1 MDYAQPPENQTA
13 IVITASRLPEK
24 AEDSAASANVVDESL
39 LERLGE
45 PSVTAYLRLLPSTTV
60 ATSGPAG
67 SFTQIR
73 IRGAEANH
81 TLLFIDGIRAN
92 DPAAGNEPRF
102 ELLNAAIASR
112 IELVRGPQSALWG
125 SEAIGGVISLDGA
138 DAISTGANATI
149 EAGSFGFRRAAVSAS
164 YGGDQFGAAVAYGHD
179 EADGIDSF
187 NGQGDHDGFR
197 NDALR
202 GLVRWS
208 PSAKLKLTASGFWLG
223 GRSDYDGTD
232 PFTFLRADTL
242 DRTKNR
248 LSAGRVGVAYGAA
261 GDAWQASL
269 SGSLLESSNRN
280 LLGNAEINRTSG
292 RRTNVDAQLSRRFA
306 TGTIDHLLIA
316 AASAENEHFTASDVG
331 FGGSTDQSRGRRHK
345 AITAEWRATIAER
358 LVADVAVRR
367 DIFNRF
373 KDATTVRAS
382 LLAHITPDISIAG
395 SYGEGIAQPNFFD
408 LFGFFPGS
416 FVGNPSLKPE
426 TSRGLEVS
434 ARYRHGAFAGSLT
447 AYRQRLRDEIV
458 GTFDFG
464 TFLSSAANAQ
474 GKSRRE
480 GIEAEASWSP
490 SPALRIAANYAYLD
504 ASEPV
509 VGTGQVRELR
519 RPKHSG
525 SVTVDG
531 VHGKLSYGASVAYV
545 GRRADIDFDLFQRVR
560 LSPYW
565 LAGARLGYS
574 VRPGIELFARVA
586 NVFDAR
592 YQDVVGYRTE
602 GRSGYAGVRLALGR

>member
-1 MDYAQPPENQTA
+1 MDTAQPPENQTA

-24 AEDSAASANVVDESL
+24 AGDSAASVNVVDAAL

-45 PSVTAYLRLLPSTTV
+45 PSIAAYLRLLPSTSV

-67 SFTQIR
+67 SFTQVR

-102 ELLNAAIASR
+102 ELLNADIASR

-125 SEAIGGVISLDGA
+125 SEAIGGVIAVDGA
-138 DAISTGANATI
+138 DAVSTGAGGTL
-149 EAGSFGFRRAAVSAS
+149 EAGSFGFRRAAGSAS
-164 YGGDQFGAAVAYGHD
+164 YGSDQFGLAVAYGHSQ
-179 EADGIDSF
+179 ADGIDSF
-187 NGQGDHDGFR
+187 NGHGDRDGYR

-202 GLVRWS
+202 GVVRWS
-208 PSAKLKLTASGFWLG
+208 TAAKLKLTASGFWLG
-223 GRSDYDGTD
+223 GLSDYDGTD
-232 PFTFLRADTL
+232 PVTFLRADTL

-248 LSAGRVGVAYGAA
+248 LSAGRIGVAYGEA
-261 GDAWQASL
+261 GDTWQASL
-269 SGSLLESSNRN
+269 SGSLLGSSNRN

-292 RRTNVDAQLSRRFA
+292 RRATLDAQVSRRFT
-306 TGTIDHLLIA
+306 TGMIDHLLIV

-331 FGGSTDQSRGRRHK
+331 FGGFTNQSRGRRHQ

-382 LLAHITPDISIAG
+382 LLAHLTADVSIAG
-395 SYGEGIAQPNFFD
+395 SYGEGIAQPTFFD

-416 FVGNPSLKPE
+416 FVGNQWLKAE
-426 TSRGLEVS
+426 TSRGFEVS
-434 ARYRHGAFAGSLT
+434 TRYHHGSFAGSLT

-474 GKSRRE
+474 GKSRRQ
-480 GIEAEASWSP
+480 GIEAEASWNP
-490 SPALRIAANYAYLD
+490 SPTLRIAANYAYLD

-509 VGTGQVRELR
+509 VGSGQARELR
-519 RPKHSG
+519 RPRHSG

-531 VHGKLSYGASVAYV
+531 VRGKLSYGASLAYV
-545 GRRADIDFDLFQRVR
+545 GRRDDIDFDLFQRVS

-574 VRPGIELFARVA
+574 VRPAVEVFARVA
-586 NVFDAR
+586 NAFGEH